1 MRYQLISFY
10 IPPLSTLPECC
21 SQVPFFSARRQT
33 PGKLRASRYPSH
45 RPYGPAGPSRS
56 RGHGRPRFSGG
67 LPDSPVKQERH
78 QGNAPN
84 RNATARQAGSFE
96 EHFARAG
103 PQSAARD
110 AVRDAW
116 WRVRRKGS
124 LPASSIPG
132 KKECLW
138 QAAFRGQRLA
148 GEVSGRSEK
157 CSGVPVSGWRKA
169 RVSAWSQRRPPSG
182 LP

>member
-1 MRYQLISFY
+1 M
-10 IPPLSTLPECC
+10 
-21 SQVPFFSARRQT
+21 PFLTARRQT

-45 RPYGPAGPSRS
+45 RPFGPAGPSRS

-67 LPDSPVKQERH
+67 LPDSPETQERH
-78 QGNAPN
+78 QGNAPD

-116 WRVRRKGS
+116 MRVRRKGS
-124 LPASSIPG
+124 LPASSIPE
-132 KKECLW
+132 KNYKHNEV
-138 QAAFRGQRLA
+138 
-148 GEVSGRSEK
+148 EVSLFLCLMEKEQRSEATQ
-157 CSGVPVSGWRKA
+157 GVWGERPPDRTKWTSPFFVSVGHEKGRRSW
-169 RVSAWSQRRPPSG
+169 RVSRKTNY
-182 LP
+182 